1 MQDEQSSDVITELAQ
16 RSHRGE
22 LGFGELVPLLAG
34 LGVEAYHADYRRAET
49 TYYLGGDRTH
59 VVALKSE
66 GEVAAEFSAD
76 GVREAVRGA
85 QRGDVV
91 YPEFVRRTLQAGC
104 VGYFVWI
111 SGRRVDYHGRRGE
124 VVSEV
129 FPGSQPAR
137 RGNVEIIKN
146 VYAGFARRDIE
157 AVLRLYAADVEVT
170 QSPELPW
177 GGRFVGHAGV
187 REFFARLTGLVD
199 SAVTLERFIDAGEH
213 VVALGRTRGV
223 IRASGAAF
231 DVPLAHVYTLRD
243 GVVVQVHNMID
254 VPPMLAA
261 LAHAAGSW
269 TPAGAGQ

>member
-1 MQDEQSSDVITELAQ
+1 MQDEQDSDVITGLAQ

-34 LGVEAYHADYRRAET
+34 LGVEAYHADYRRGET
-49 TYYLGGDRTH
+49 TYYLNGDRTH
-59 VVALKSE
+59 VVALASE
-66 GEVAAEFSAD
+66 GEVAAEFRAD

-85 QRGDVV
+85 QRGEVV

-124 VVSEV
+124 VVSEA
-129 FPGSQPAR
+129 FPGAEPAR
-137 RGNVEIIKN
+137 RGNVETVKN
-146 VYAGFARRDIE
+146 VYAGLARRDIE

-170 QSPELPW
+170 QSAELPW

-223 IRASGAAF
+223 VRASGAAF
-231 DVPLAHVYTLRD
+231 DVPLAHVYTLRG

-254 VPPMLAA
+254 DPPMLAA
-261 LAHAAGSW
+261 LA
-269 TPAGAGQ
+269 